1 MVVAV
6 LQYGFL
12 PLALPAFSSESLLDK
27 DMVQSAKDKQNPAV
41 ESHEW
46 LGKLKELGQ
55 ELNRDKAGL
64 IGVVLITALVLMA
77 FFAPTISPHDPTE
90 QDLTARLAPP
100 VWYEKGSWNHL
111 LGTDHLGRDVL
122 SRSIHGSRVSLLVG
136 AAVVLLAGGFGV
148 VMGLIAG
155 YLGGRTDAFIMRWID
170 TQVAFPGL
178 LLALIIL
185 AVIGPSLTT
194 VVIVLSLNGWM
205 VFGRM
210 TRGAVLA
217 VRQTPY
223 VEAAEI
229 VGCRW
234 PRVIFRHILP
244 NLTSPLLTLAILEFA
259 RIVLAEAALSFLGL
273 GIQPPATSWGLDVA
287 VGKNYMFMA
296 WWLVTIPGSAI
307 AVTVLAIN
315 LVASWLRLISDP
327 QEREKQFA
335 RHMASK
341 LRRHMKLETRKE
353 PVSS

>member
-1 MVVAV
+1 MSPQNTITSGTDQD
-6 LQYGFL
+6 LHGWL
-12 PLALPAFSSESLLDK
+12 PRIR
-27 DMVQSAKDKQNPAV
+27 
-41 ESHEW
+41 
-46 LGKLKELGQ
+46 ELGR
-55 ELNRDKAGL
+55 ELRRDKAGL
-64 IGVVLITALVLMA
+64 VGVLLITALVLMSL
-77 FFAPTISPHDPTE
+77 FAPYIAPHDPTE

-100 VWYEKGSWNHL
+100 VWYEKGSWDHI

-136 AAVVLLAGGFGV
+136 ASVVLLAGGFGV
-148 VMGLIAG
+148 VMGLAAG

-185 AVIGPSLTT
+185 AVVGPSLIT
-194 VVIVLSLNGWM
+194 VVVVLSLNGWM
-205 VFGRM
+205 VYGRM

-234 PRVIFRHILP
+234 PRVVFRHILP

-296 WWLVTIPGSAI
+296 WWLVTIPGTAI
-307 AVTVLAIN
+307 AITVLAVN
-315 LVASWLRLISDP
+315 LVASWMRLISDP

-335 RHMASK
+335 RHAAPRIRQ
-341 LRRHMKLETRKE
+341 LLNIGVGRGLTQ
-353 PVSS
+353 P